1 MPVFRVCRH
10 INDISGFQ
18 FDRFF
23 SPKLTVSASCSCDK
37 YLTAA
42 GLGMMNVPMVSASG
56 FKSNGSYRNLF
67 RRKQVAIALSVEIL
81 RISVIFAAF
90 LKKSYPVP
98 FSLLC
103 CFENDCFRTRF
114 AYSKDPTLFCSAD
127 GKN

>member
-23 SPKLTVSASCSCDK
+23 SPKLSVSASCSCDK

-90 LKKSYPVP
+90 LKNHIRFHFLYFAVLKMIVSAPGLRTVKI
-98 FSLLC
+98 LLC
-103 CFENDCFRTRF
+103 FV
-114 AYSKDPTLFCSAD
+114 
-127 GKN
+127 